1 MKDIKIFYLNVRGL
15 KSKLKSLHE
24 IIEDLCP
31 DVIALVE
38 TMLDESDSVILDGY
52 SVTRRDRKGGH
63 GGGVMFAVKNELSGI
78 VVDERISEITE
89 SMWMRIYTGREDIR
103 MGVIYNPQEC
113 RTPKIELKK
122 IYDEIE
128 DEVKMA
134 NMMNQELILV
144 GDLNCKV
151 GSLVIQQQ

>member
-52 SVTRRDRKGGH
+52 SVTRRDRKGG
-63 GGGVMFAVKNELSGI
+63 
-78 VVDERISEITE
+78 
-89 SMWMRIYTGREDIR
+89 
-103 MGVIYNPQEC
+103 MG
-113 RTPKIELKK
+113 
-122 IYDEIE
+122 
-128 DEVKMA
+128 EV
-134 NMMNQELILV
+134 
-144 GDLNCKV
+144 
-151 GSLVIQQQ
+151 